1 MFNAIVLRA
10 AFFLFEDWMM
20 PSVLDVMRDDL
31 FIRRPDAATEFD
43 DRTRMRRL
51 NPTTDLFMQRLV
63 YAATCLCNDLFMR
76 RPDAATKF
84 DDRTRMRRLNPTTSL
99 CNDLFMQRLVYA
111 MTCFCDDRTRQPN
124 STTEREGDD

>member
-51 NPTTDLFMQRLV
+51 NPTTF
-63 YAATCLCNDLFMR
+63 
-76 RPDAATKF
+76 
-84 DDRTRMRRLNPTTSL
+84 L
-99 CNDLFMQRLVYA
+99 CNDLFMQQLVYA
-111 MTCFCDDRTRQPN
+111 TTCLCDERTRQPN
-124 STTEREGDD
+124 STTENATTECDDLLMR